1 MEQIF
6 ILFTLCG
13 NCPDG
18 PFITVF
24 MFQGLFVIT
33 LELITLFELLR
44 IVVYMDLLHMNLLER
59 P

>member
-1 MEQIF
+1 MEQI
-6 ILFTLCG
+6 LYLLCG
-13 NCPDG
+13 NRPDG
-18 PFITVF
+18 PFITVL

-44 IVVYMDLLHMNLLER
+44 ILVYMGLSHINLLER